1 MVGNVTAVRT
11 IPGRSQD
18 ARCRHQNCTEFETLP
33 HVLGSCDR
41 GNLLRNTR
49 HHLIRTQIADALRTN
64 GFNVHEEIHCVG
76 DGDSNR
82 RADIIAMLPDS
93 KYGYIIDPTVRMEV
107 DEQQPEM
114 VNLEKQNIYN
124 SCIPYLKEKYDLEEM
139 EVIGLLVG
147 ARGTIPQ
154 FFKDFANQF
163 RIPKSVIDSIAIS
176 AVKGSAQILH
186 NHLHNNNQ

>member
-1 MVGNVTAVRT
+1 MYYSLVNST
-11 IPGRSQD
+11 IGY
-18 ARCRHQNCTEFETLP
+18 
-33 HVLGSCDR
+33 
-41 GNLLRNTR
+41 
-49 HHLIRTQIADALRTN
+49 
-64 GFNVHEEIHCVG
+64 NVHEEVHCVG
-76 DGDSNR
+76 EGDSNR
-82 RADIIAMLPDS
+82 RADIIAILPNA
-93 KYGYIIDPTVRMEV
+93 KNGFIIDPTVRIEV
-107 DEQQPEM
+107 DEQQPEA
-114 VNLEKQNIYN
+114 VNVEKQGIYN
-124 SCIPYLKEKYDLEEM
+124 PCIPYLKDKYDLEEM